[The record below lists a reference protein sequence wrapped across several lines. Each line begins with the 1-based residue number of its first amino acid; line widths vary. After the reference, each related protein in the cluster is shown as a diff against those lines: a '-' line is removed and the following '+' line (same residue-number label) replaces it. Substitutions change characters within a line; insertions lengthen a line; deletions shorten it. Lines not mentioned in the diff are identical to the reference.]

1 MGNSGTV
8 DLNCSQWIWSWALQV
23 SQRASC
29 TAQGLWNFD
38 IVDFACNRSYWL
50 VCACQG
56 VKVCSLCGKTFFCS
70 VKYCKHFSARS
81 LFYKHFLSVWLDSAE
96 CPGRHSVFV
105 CKACL
110 LLDWEVPTVGVN
122 WAVLHSCIS
131 LSLPLVVILL
141 ITDALWSLPCFL
153 VALPLLLLEVASY
166 GNDSS
171 EFPLFTSQKTVRVKA
186 MSGVRKKGR
195 G

>member
-81 LFYKHFLSVWLDSAE
+81 LFYKHFFVSMIGFCRVSWKAFCVCLQSMPSVGLGGSDCGCKLSCS
-96 CPGRHSVFV
+96 SF
-105 CKACL
+105 
-110 LLDWEVPTVGVN
+110 
-122 WAVLHSCIS
+122 LH
-131 LSLPLVVILL
+131 LPLTAISCDPAHNRCSL
-141 ITDALWSLPCFL
+141 IFAMLCGSFAIAFVGSCKLW
-153 VALPLLLLEVASY
+153 
-166 GNDSS
+166 
-171 EFPLFTSQKTVRVKA
+171 KW
-186 MSGVRKKGR
+186 
-195 G
+195 